1 MAFNS
6 QQIMDKQKRTGS
18 GVKTTVGMV
27 QWNPLGIPDTAGA
40 AARVL
45 AAAGGKA
52 GAAGLNG
59 KSE

>member
-1 MAFNS
+1 MSFNS

-27 QWNPLGIPDTAGA
+27 QWNPPGIPDTAGA

-45 AAAGGKA
+45 AAEDALVARPGQPA
-52 GAAGLNG
+52 
-59 KSE
+59 